1 MVTMSQKEFQR
12 VKVIENAAGGRLS
25 VGEASR
31 LLQLSERQVQRLKR
45 RYRPDSVGWVQH
57 GNRGRSM
64 PWALPLPQKQL
75 ILNLAGGK
83 YQGFND
89 SHLAEKL
96 RAEENLALSRET
108 VRRILRAAKL
118 ASPQKRRP
126 RQYRSRR
133 PPRPRFGMMA
143 LTDASRHDWLEGR
156 GPEFTL
162 LGFQDVATG
171 QILAAHFQLEAENTL
186 GYLRALHA
194 MVTTHGIPLSL
205 YRDRHSIFQRND
217 SHWTL
222 AEQLAGKQSPTQLGR
237 ALEELGIEQIPAY
250 SPQAKGRIE
259 RAWRTCQDRLVSEL
273 RLARATTLP
282 EANAVL
288 ARFCVDYNLRFAR
301 PAADSAHDF
310 RSLPRRFDLARC
322 LSLRYQRVVSADHTV
337 TLGSQSI
344 ALPPLPAHR
353 GYAGETVELSH
364 QLDGVLRV
372 FRAATLLTAL
382 PFAFEEHP
390 GRRPVQLTSAQKRK
404 PTMPRIYNLSGRP
417 ALAAVTYT
425 LRGDKVSLQL

>member
-45 RYRPDSVGWVQH
+45 RYRPDSLGWVQH
-57 GNRGRSM
+57 GNRGRPM
-64 PWALPLPQKQL
+64 PWALPVPQRQL
-75 ILNLAGGK
+75 ILNLARSK

-96 RAEENLALSRET
+96 RAEENLCISRET
-108 VRRILRAAKL
+108 VRRILRSAKL

-126 RQYRSRR
+126 RKYRSRR
-133 PPRPRFGMMA
+133 PARPRFGMMA

-156 GPEFTL
+156 GPTLTL
-162 LGFQDVATG
+162 LGFQDDATG

-194 MVTTHGIPLSL
+194 MITTHGIPLSL

-217 SHWTL
+217 PHWTL

-237 ALEELGIEQIPAY
+237 ALEELGIQQIPAY

-282 EANAVL
+282 EANTVL
-288 ARFCVDYNLRFAR
+288 ARFCADYNQRFAR
-301 PAADSAHDF
+301 PPADAARDF

-322 LSLRYQRVVSADHTV
+322 LSLHYRRVVAADHTV
-337 TLGSQSI
+337 TLGANSI
-344 ALPPLPAHR
+344 ALPPLPGHR
-353 GYAGETVELSH
+353 GYAGETVELAH
-364 QLDGVLRV
+364 HLDGNLRV
-372 FRAATLLTAL
+372 YRGDQLLLTL
-382 PFAFEEHP
+382 PLPLEEHAD
-390 GRRPVQLTSAQKRK
+390 RRPKLLTSAQKRK
-404 PTMPRIYNLSGRP
+404 RPMPRIYNLSGRP
-417 ALAAVTYT
+417 ALAAVT
-425 LRGDKVSLQL
+425 

>member
-1 MVTMSQKEFQR
+1 MVTMNQKEFQR

-75 ILNLAGGK
+75 ILNLARGK

-96 RAEENLALSRET
+96 RAEENLAVSRET

-118 ASPQKRRP
+118 ASPQNRRP
-126 RQYRSRR
+126 RQSRSRR

-162 LGFQDVATG
+162 LGFQDDATG

-186 GYLRALHA
+186 GYLRAPHT

-237 ALEELGIEQIPAY
+237 VLEELGIEQIPAY

-259 RAWRTCQDRLVSEL
+259 RVWRTGQDRLVSEL
-273 RLARATTLP
+273 RLAQAATVQQ
-282 EANAVL
+282 ANGVL
-288 ARFCVDYNLRFAR
+288 ARFCADHKQRFAR
-301 PAADSAHDF
+301 PATDAACDF
-310 RSLPRRFDLARC
+310 RPLPRHFDLARC
-322 LSLRYQRVVSADHTV
+322 LSLRYQRVVAADHTV
-337 TLGSQSI
+337 TLGAHSI
-344 ALPPLPAHR
+344 ALPPLPGHR

-364 QLDGVLRV
+364 QLDGTLRV
-372 FRAATLLTAL
+372 YRGDLLLLAL
-382 PFAFEEHP
+382 PLPLEEFSD
-390 GRRPVQLTSAQKRK
+390 RRPAPRTTAQKPK

-417 ALAAVTYT
+417 ALAAVT
-425 LRGDKVSLQL
+425 

>member
-1 MVTMSQKEFQR
+1 MSQKEFQR

-25 VGEASR
+25 VREASR

-57 GNRGRSM
+57 GNRGRAM
-64 PWALPLPQKQL
+64 PWALPVPQKQL
-75 ILNLAGGK
+75 ILTLARGK

-96 RAEENLALSRET
+96 RDEENLAVSRET

-133 PPRPRFGMMA
+133 APRPRFGMMA
-143 LTDASRHDWLEGR
+143 LTDASRHDWLQGR
-156 GPEFTL
+156 GPELTL
-162 LGFQDVATG
+162 IGFQDDATG

-194 MVTTHGIPLSL
+194 MITTHGVPLSL

-217 SHWTL
+217 PHWTL
-222 AEQLAGKQSPTQLGR
+222 AEQLAGKQAPTQLGR

-273 RLARATTLP
+273 RLAHAATLAQ
-282 EANAVL
+282 ANAVL
-288 ARFCVDYNLRFAR
+288 AALLRRLQPTLRPSRRPSYFATFAVCRAASISPAAWPCNIAASSPPITPSLSGTRLYRPTTSAR
-301 PAADSAHDF
+301 PS
-310 RSLPRRFDLARC
+310 RLRRRN
-322 LSLRYQRVVSADHTV
+322 RRT
-337 TLGSQSI
+337 
-344 ALPPLPAHR
+344 
-353 GYAGETVELSH
+353 
-364 QLDGVLRV
+364 
-372 FRAATLLTAL
+372 RAS
-382 PFAFEEHP
+382 P
-390 GRRPVQLTSAQKRK
+390 GRQAAR
-404 PTMPRIYNLSGRP
+404 LSGRP
-417 ALAAVTYT
+417 TSARPASAA
-425 LRGDKVSLQL
+425 

>member
-25 VGEASR
+25 VREASR

-45 RYRPDSVGWVQH
+45 RYQPDFGWVQH

-64 PWALPLPQKQL
+64 PWAVSIPQQQL
-75 ILNLAGGK
+75 ILSLARGK

-96 RAEENLALSRET
+96 RVEENLALSRET

-156 GPEFTL
+156 GPQLTL
-162 LGFQDVATG
+162 IGFQDDATG

-186 GYLRALHA
+186 GYLRALRSMIA
-194 MVTTHGIPLSL
+194 THGIPLSL

-217 SHWTL
+217 AHWTL

-237 ALEELGIEQIPAY
+237 ALDQLGIQQIPAY

-282 EANAVL
+282 QANAVL
-288 ARFCVDYNLRFAR
+288 ERFCADYNQRFAR
-301 PAADSAHDF
+301 PAADATRDF

-322 LSLRYQRVVSADHTV
+322 LSLHYQRVVAADHTV
-337 TLGSQSI
+337 SLGAHAI
-344 ALPPLPAHR
+344 ALPPLPGQR

-364 QLDGVLRV
+364 QLDRTLRV
-372 FRAATLLTAL
+372 YRGDTLLLTQPL
-382 PFAFEEHP
+382 PLQEYSD
-390 GRRPVQLTSAQKRK
+390 RRPAPRTTTQKPK
-404 PTMPRIYNLSGRP
+404 PKMPRIYNLGGRP
-417 ALAAVTYT
+417 ALAAVT
-425 LRGDKVSLQL
+425 

>member
-1 MVTMSQKEFQR
+1 MSQKEFQR

-25 VGEASR
+25 VREASR

-45 RYRPDSVGWVQH
+45 RYQPDSVGWVQH

-64 PWALPLPQKQL
+64 PWAVSIPQQQL
-75 ILNLAGGK
+75 ILSLARGK

-96 RAEENLALSRET
+96 RVEENLAVSRET

-156 GPEFTL
+156 GPQLTL
-162 LGFQDVATG
+162 LGFQDDATG
-171 QILAAHFQLEAENTL
+171 QILAAHFQLEAENTV
-186 GYLRALHA
+186 GYLRALRSMIA
-194 MVTTHGIPLSL
+194 THGVPLSL

-217 SHWTL
+217 AHWSL
-222 AEQLAGKQSPTQLGR
+222 AEQLVGKQSPTQLGR
-237 ALEELGIEQIPAY
+237 ALQELGIQQIPAY

-282 EANAVL
+282 QANAVL
-288 ARFCVDYNLRFAR
+288 DRFCADYNQRFAR
-301 PAADSAHDF
+301 PAAEAACDF

-322 LSLRYQRVVSADHTV
+322 LSLHYQRVVAADHTV
-337 TLGSQSI
+337 SLGTPPSRCRPCPAIAATPETRWNFPISSTAPCASIAAMLCCLPNRCRCKNTHSAVRLHAPQSI
-344 ALPPLPAHR
+344 NQNPRCPASTISPAALL
-353 GYAGETVELSH
+353 
-364 QLDGVLRV
+364 
-372 FRAATLLTAL
+372 
-382 PFAFEEHP
+382 
-390 GRRPVQLTSAQKRK
+390 
-404 PTMPRIYNLSGRP
+404 
-417 ALAAVTYT
+417 
-425 LRGDKVSLQL
+425 

>member
-25 VGEASR
+25 VREASR

-45 RYRPDSVGWVQH
+45 RYRPDSIAWVQH

-64 PWALPLPQKQL
+64 PWALPVPQKQL
-75 ILNLAGGK
+75 ILNLARGK

-96 RAEENLALSRET
+96 RAEENLAVSRET

-133 PPRPRFGMMA
+133 PPRPRLGMMA
-143 LTDASRHDWLEGR
+143 LTDASRHDWLQGR
-156 GPEFTL
+156 GPELTL
-162 LGFQDVATG
+162 IGFQDDATRR
-171 QILAAHFQLEAENTL
+171 ILAAHFQLEAENTL
-186 GYLRALHA
+186 GYLRALGS
-194 MVTTHGIPLSL
+194 MITTHGVPLSL

-217 SHWTL
+217 AHWTL
-222 AEQLAGKQSPTQLGR
+222 AEQLAGKQAPTQLGR

-288 ARFCVDYNLRFAR
+288 ARFCADYNQRFAR
-301 PAADSAHDF
+301 PAAESVRDF
-310 RSLPRRFDLARC
+310 RSLPRRFDLDRC
-322 LSLRYQRVVSADHTV
+322 LALHYQRVVAADHTV
-337 TLGSQSI
+337 TLGAQSI
-344 ALPPLPAHR
+344 ALPPLPGHR
-353 GYAGETVELSH
+353 GYAGETVELAH
-364 QLDGVLRV
+364 HLDGMLRV
-372 FRAATLLTAL
+372 YRGDQLLLAL
-382 PFAFEEHP
+382 PLPLQEHAE
-390 GRRPVQLTSAQKRK
+390 RRPKLLTSAQKRK
-404 PTMPRIYNLSGRP
+404 TPMPRIYNLSGRP
-417 ALAAVTYT
+417 ALAAVT
-425 LRGDKVSLQL
+425 